1 LPGLT
6 RQSSFKL
13 AISLRVD
20 ARIKS
25 RHDNKTRSG
34 RYGKASPA
42 LIGLLALLWGCGEDN
57 TYVAPPP
64 PAVSVSQPVRQ
75 TVTDYIEVSGNT
87 QASNSVD
94 LVARVEGYLQSVNFT
109 DGSFVKKGDLLFVIE
124 PQPYEAQVR
133 LQQATVAQQQ
143 ATLTQATAEYA
154 RQQRLIRQNATSQAQ
169 LENWQ
174 AQQGAAQAAVQEA
187 NANLEIAKIN
197 LGYTRI
203 VAPFDGRMGRHLV
216 DPGNLVGAGSPTQLA
231 TIEQLAPIY
240 VYFNVDETDILR
252 VRANMLAA
260 GQTVATMGPM
270 TLGVGLQNETGYP
283 HEATLDFIDSNID
296 QSTGTLQVRGSIA
309 NKDYVF
315 LPGMFVRVRVPVGTT
330 PNALL
335 VPDRALGIDQR
346 GHYLLLVDG
355 NDDVEQRA
363 VQIGALVGDMRVI
376 TQGLEA
382 GDRVVVG
389 GIQRAIPGNKVEPKE
404 VALTRPDAAPPEAPS
419 APPQGTSQSPP
430 QSAPASATAPATDDS
445 GAAEGDA
452 SQSPAQR

>member
-1 LPGLT
+1 M
-6 RQSSFKL
+6 
-13 AISLRVD
+13 D

-25 RHDNKTRSG
+25 GHDNQRRRSFSGFGPNVEPRG
-34 RYGKASPA
+34 RNGKVTPA
-42 LIGLLALLWGCGEDN
+42 LIGLLAVLLWGCGEDN
-57 TYVAPPP
+57 TYVPPP
-64 PAVSVSQPVRQ
+64 PPTLSVSQPVRQ

-94 LVARVEGYLQSVNFT
+94 LVARVEGYLQSVDFT

-124 PQPYEAQVR
+124 PQPYEVQVQ

-143 ATLTQATAEYA
+143 ATLTQASEEYA
-154 RQQRLIRQNATSQAQ
+154 RQQRLIKQNATSQSE

-174 AQQGAAQAAVQEA
+174 AQQGTAQAAVEEA

-203 VAPFDGRMGRHLV
+203 TAPFDGRMGRHLV

-240 VYFNVDETDILR
+240 VYFNVDETDVLR
-252 VRANMLAA
+252 VRANMRAA
-260 GQTVATMGPM
+260 GQTVASMGPV

-283 HEATLDFIDSNID
+283 HEASLDFIDSEID

-309 NKDYVF
+309 NQDYVF

-346 GHYLLLVDG
+346 GHYLLLVDQS
-355 NDDVEQRA
+355 D
-363 VQIGALVGDMRVI
+363 
-376 TQGLEA
+376 
-382 GDRVVVG
+382 
-389 GIQRAIPGNKVEPKE
+389 E
-404 VALTRPDAAPPEAPS
+404 V
-419 APPQGTSQSPP
+419 
-430 QSAPASATAPATDDS
+430 
-445 GAAEGDA
+445 
-452 SQSPAQR
+452 